1 MEEKFYDIISN
12 FFNIQRESI
21 KPSLKINS
29 LSKDSHDQILFTFE
43 IEKQFQIEFNDDEI
57 EKLNKVS
64 DYAKCI
70 KQKLQQRSQDLPNA
84 A

>member
-1 MEEKFYDIISN
+1 MEDKIYTIISN
-12 FFNIQRESI
+12 FFNIPRDSI
-21 KPSLKINS
+21 KPSLKISS

-57 EKLNKVS
+57 EKLNKIS
-64 DYAKCI
+64 DYVKCI
-70 KQKLQQRSQDLPNA
+70 KQKLQQSSQNLRNA

>member
-1 MEEKFYDIISN
+1 MEEKFYNIISN
-12 FFNIQRESI
+12 FFKIQKESI

-43 IEKQFQIEFNDDEI
+43 IEKQFQIEFNDEEI
-57 EKLNKVS
+57 EQLNKVS
-64 DYAKCI
+64 DYVKCI
-70 KQKLQQRSQDLPNA
+70 KQKLQQRSQDLRNA

>member
-1 MEEKFYDIISN
+1 MEEKFYTIISN
-12 FFNIQRESI
+12 FFNIPRESI

-57 EKLNKVS
+57 ENLNKVS
-64 DYAKCI
+64 DYVKGI
-70 KQKLQQRSQDLPNA
+70 KQKLQQRSQNLRNA